1 MQTDKATE
9 RDRSIEKES
18 AGDRK
23 IKRHRERENGPEVS
37 TQRREKEERKIDRGG
52 ERERGGGR
60 ERNHA

>member
-23 IKRHRERENGPEVS
+23 IKRHRERENGPRS
-37 TQRREKEERKIDRGG
+37 KYTAT
-52 ERERGGGR
+52 RERGEKDRQRGREGERGR